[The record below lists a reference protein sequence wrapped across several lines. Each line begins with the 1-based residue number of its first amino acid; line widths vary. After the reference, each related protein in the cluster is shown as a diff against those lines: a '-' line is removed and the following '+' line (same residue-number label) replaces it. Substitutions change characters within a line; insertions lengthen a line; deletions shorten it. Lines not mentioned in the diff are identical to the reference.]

1 MRKSLATLAALFVGL
16 SASGGSIEGR
26 APAALMTALDPV
38 DRIAYDYCFPTWD
51 GHFCAIQVV
60 SGGPVTG
67 LPWGLGWSSR
77 PKWSPDGSRIVFAFD
92 DAADIRVVDVATG
105 VITTL
110 TSGPAFDTSPAWSP
124 DGSQIAFASY
134 RAGSRDLYV
143 MNADGT
149 NPRQLST
156 ASGFAGS
163 FAWSPKA
170 PVIAFVAEDSSG
182 APALHVVNADGP
194 TAMPLAVATD
204 FFAPVAWSPDG
215 TRIVFDCTVDSGNS
229 DICAIAPDGSQFARL
244 TSDPA
249 FESNGVISP
258 ADGRLAFVTT
268 RFGDPEIAVM
278 TAAGALTRVAAGTAG
293 AKPQWSPEGARLLFT
308 GFWPTAWVG
317 TCYFGGGA
325 HPADDICEPAYEIY
339 VVNADGTGL
348 ATLAVGDDPH
358 WFSPRPQAV
367 FASQCSGSLCEFDGS
382 GSFHAGATI
391 VAYAWDFGDGTTA
404 SGPAVSHPYAS
415 PGPYAVTLTVTGSD
429 GATASVTRSLTPS
442 DAPPVAVFT
451 VSCSGR
457 TCNVDG
463 SGSSD
468 AEGPIASYAWGFGD
482 GSVASGASAAHT
494 YPLSGSYAIT
504 LTVRDNAGG
513 TATTSQPVTIVNLAP
528 VAAIAATCGIL
539 TCGVDGSASRD
550 PDGLVVS
557 YAWQFGDGSMAWT
570 QMATYTYPQPGTY
583 TLVLTVTDN
592 EGRTNTATQSVTVA
606 YPAMHVGDLDG
617 TSQKQAGTWKA
628 IVTLSVH
635 DLSHGPVAG
644 ATVTGSWSNGV
655 GATCTTSVA
664 GTCSVTL
671 TALSNRTASV
681 TFSVGAAT
689 HDRFTYGA
697 ANHDPDG
704 DSSGT
709 AITVKKP

>member
-1 MRKSLATLAALFVGL
+1 MRKQLIATAICVGVVGTMEG
-16 SASGGSIEGR
+16 SSGAG
-26 APAALMTALDPV
+26 LTTALDST
-38 DRIAYDYCFPTWD
+38 DRIAYDYCYPTWD
-51 GHFCAIQVV
+51 GHFCEIQVQ
-60 SGGPVTG
+60 SGGSVTG
-67 LPWGLGWSSR
+67 LAWNLGWSSR
-77 PKWSPDGSRIVFAFD
+77 PKWSPDGSRVVFAFD
-92 DAADIRVVDVATG
+92 DAADISVVDVATR

-110 TSGPAFDTSPAWSP
+110 TSGPAFDTSPAWSA
-124 DGSQIAFASY
+124 DGSQIAFI
-134 RAGSRDLYV
+134 RDGVGSRNIYV

-149 NPRQLST
+149 NPRQLSS
-156 ASGFAGS
+156 ASGFTGS
-163 FAWSPKA
+163 FAWSPKR
-170 PVIAFVAEDSSG
+170 PVIAFVAENSG
-182 APALHVVNADGP
+182 GALALHVVNADGSNAVEL
-194 TAMPLAVATD
+194 TAVTD
-204 FFAPVAWSPDG
+204 YTASIAWSPDG
-215 TRIVFDCTVDSGNS
+215 TRIVFDCTVESGNS
-229 DICAIAPDGSQFARL
+229 DICAVAPDGSHFARL

-258 ADGRLAFVTT
+258 ADGRLAFMTT
-268 RFGDPEIAVM
+268 QFGDPEIAVVS
-278 TAAGALTRVAAGTAG
+278 AAGALTRVAAGTPG

-348 ATLAVGDDPH
+348 ATLAIGDHPH
-358 WFSPRPQAV
+358 WFAPTPHAV
-367 FASQCSGSLCEFDGS
+367 FASQCSGSVCDFDGS
-382 GSFHAGATI
+382 GSFYAGQTI

-404 SGPAVSHPYAS
+404 SGPAVSHPYAA
-415 PGPYAVTLTVTGSD
+415 PGTYAVTLTVTGSD

-442 DAPPVAVFT
+442 DAPPIAVFT
-451 VSCSGR
+451 VSCSAR
-457 TCNVDG
+457 TCIVDG

-468 AEGPIASYAWGFGD
+468 PEGPIESYAWGFGD
-482 GSVASGASAAHT
+482 GSAASGASAAHT

-504 LTVRDNAGG
+504 LTVRDNVGG
-513 TATTSQPVTIVNLAP
+513 TATTSKPVTIVNLAP
-528 VAAIAATCGIL
+528 VAALAVSCGTL

-550 PDGLVVS
+550 PDGAVVS
-557 YAWQFGDGSMAWT
+557 YAWQFGDGSTAST
-570 QMATYTYPQPGTY
+570 QMATHTYPGPGTY

-592 EGRTNTATQSVTVA
+592 EGGTNTATQSVTVA

-617 TSQKQAGTWKA
+617 TSQKQGGTWRS

-655 GATCTTSVA
+655 IATCTTSVA

-671 TALSNRTASV
+671 TALSNKTASV

-689 HDRFTYGA
+689 HDGFTYRAA

-704 DSSGT
+704 DSGGT